1 MKYFVK
7 YLLLIATTCLI
18 HQTLHAQRRNVVFFY
33 GLNKKATESQA
44 YANAFETSRSI
55 TSVFETFNYATQ
67 QTDPQGMVKV
77 AEDARIQATTALT
90 ALSAT
95 AVSDPR
101 NVALGHDV
109 GGLIARQINKT
120 HSMFG
125 GIILTGTPNTEMP
138 LVSNYMNGR
147 LFLDFKHIGLQRAG
161 DVKASFKLGAQ
172 DFGMIPIAEI
182 PMKWAEKTFGAD
194 PAAIFRSVNDLQKD
208 SRFLRNLGNPTVP
221 TVAIWG
227 NENDPAIWHFFSSVN
242 SAAIGATPLATTDR
256 SDASLVTLVNA
267 AADAANATLNSENR
281 WGIFKVIGAVAGI
294 ALAIAALPAATTGV
308 LEAVGKLVIGTSAGG
323 LGIFGAIGNFENAA
337 KARSTRDWLE
347 IDCRTIWNNLIGATR
362 DEIVTVDNRGAMTES
377 CRQGINDPARGW
389 GWYHTQLTQEERD
402 RCWIGEITQF
412 LAHVQEESDGVLH
425 KTTQQFG
432 LTLPPRARIEARGAN
447 HEELLNHTGAT
458 AAYRQIWSGESESFF
473 RTL

>member
-1 MKYFVK
+1 
-7 YLLLIATTCLI
+7 
-18 HQTLHAQRRNVVFFY
+18 
-33 GLNKKATESQA
+33 
-44 YANAFETSRSI
+44 
-55 TSVFETFNYATQ
+55 
-67 QTDPQGMVKV
+67 MVKV

-109 GGLIARQINKT
+109 GGLVARQINKT

-138 LVSNYMNGR
+138 LVSNYINGR
-147 LFLDFKHIGLQRAG
+147 LFTDFKQIGLQRAG

-227 NENDPAIWHFFSSVN
+227 NENDPAIWRFFSSVN
-242 SAAIGATPLATTDR
+242 SAAIGATPLAITDR
-256 SDASLVTLVNA
+256 SDASLVMLVNA

-281 WGIFKVIGAVAGI
+281 WGIFKVVGAVVGI
-294 ALAIAALPAATTGV
+294 ALAIAALPAAAVGV
-308 LEAVGKLVIGTSAGG
+308 FEAVGKLILGTSAGG
-323 LGIFGAIGNFENAA
+323 LGIFGAFTNFDNAA
-337 KARSTRDWLE
+337 KARSARDWLE

-377 CRQGINDPARGW
+377 CRQGISDPARGW
-389 GWYHTQLTQEERD
+389 PWYWQILTQEERQ
-402 RCWIGEITQF
+402 RCWINEITQVRVR
-412 LAHVQEESDGVLH
+412 VQEESDGVLH

-432 LTLPPRARIEARGAN
+432 LSLAPLNRVEARGAN
-447 HEELLNHTGAT
+447 HEELLNHTGTT
-458 AAYRQIWSGESESFF
+458 AAYEQVWSGRSDRFF
-473 RTL
+473 LTN